1 MGGEGTLRSPLPG
14 IICPLFVSIIKRR
27 RWRSITRVVTEQR
40 ATLCLSIPLNFLP
53 FALPF
58 LRHLPHGDMVN
69 TSPLR
74 LLDTASAR
82 STSVPIQP
90 LFSSLHFFLYRGR
103 YGIDAANANRGQDRS
118 VQGRQG
124 RNPHPSPA
132 SRRPGWSF
140 TDKRTWV
147 SDTVLHRPNQV
158 RPNYIYPFLCVAPSD
173 VVTG

>member
-103 YGIDAANANRGQDRS
+103 YGIDAANANRGGKATRCKADRAAIRIRHPLPGALAGLSPTS
-118 VQGRQG
+118 VPG
-124 RNPHPSPA
+124 
-132 SRRPGWSF
+132 SRIRYCTGLIKCAQITF
-140 TDKRTWV
+140 TRFFV
-147 SDTVLHRPNQV
+147 
-158 RPNYIYPFLCVAPSD
+158 
-173 VVTG
+173 